1 MKELTIEELT
11 AEALQLLPMGLQE
24 LYMLLGCQ
32 LMVTAKPTR
41 VAGIMSYL
49 SAARKAKVAK
59 ELYATLPLNPVASD
73 WGEGLELIESE
84 LVQDGLSFLDA
95 VREELRKGICNEDIF
110 TIAEKVDASS
120 MQIIIMIVG
129 AILKMAP
136 QFETVSA
143 TLAAILCKLGLRE
156 FCK

>member
-1 MKELTIEELT
+1 MRELTVEELT

-32 LMVTAKPTR
+32 LLVTAKPTR

-73 WGEGLELIESE
+73 WSE
-84 LVQDGLSFLDA
+84 LVRDGMSFLEE
-95 VREELRKGICNEDIF
+95 VREELRKGTCNEDIF
-110 TIAEKVDASS
+110 TIAEKIDASS
-120 MQIIIMIVG
+120 MQIIVMIVG
-129 AILKMAP
+129 AILKMPP
-136 QFETVSA
+136 QFEAISA